1 MLLRL
6 FLNDGTSLV
15 CYGEF
20 ARVNDQVIFSMLVGG
35 SAEPRLHAVT
45 LPARTIDWARTD
57 RHVTSARYQRYA
69 LTRGDEDFLR
79 LNNDVAAVLNEIL
92 ITGDRARALEIAQQA
107 RVTLAEWPREHYG
120 YRQRDVQ
127 EIVAIVD
134 EAISDLRAAAG
145 ISTFAVALVAM
156 APEFEL
162 EAIVGMPSLREQVD
176 QVFRV
181 AGLTER
187 AAERV
192 ALLQTALVMLN
203 EAGSAIAASEVSSL
217 RRNAEIQICEEHT
230 VDTRYNDLARRLMA
244 AATRAASSA
253 RIGDVER
260 VLTQIPREDTRLG
273 HRRPEVVEALNA
285 SVQAELDAARLLR
298 LRRDQWLIRRS
309 LYQEYE
315 RSVGAQIRQL
325 VRSQPDLEAIRRLD
339 GPSPDALLTLRS
351 SLSCGSERLVRMR
364 APADL
369 ASTHDLLVGAWRF
382 AERAINTRYEA
393 ARSASVETAW
403 QASSSAAWALLLLS
417 RVQQEIRALL
427 ESPQLR

>member
-69 LTRGDEDFLR
+69 LTRGDENFLR

-217 RRNAEIQICEEHT
+217 RRNAEIQIREEHT

>member
-20 ARVNDQVIFSMLVGG
+20 ARVDDQVIFSMLVGG
-35 SAEPRLHAVT
+35 GAEPRLHAVT

-134 EAISDLRAAAG
+134 EAISDLRVAAG

-162 EAIVGMPSLREQVD
+162 EPIVGMPSLREQVD

-217 RRNAEIQICEEHT
+217 RRNAEIQIREEHT
-230 VDTRYNDLARRLMA
+230 IDTRYNDLARRLMA
-244 AATRAASSA
+244 AATRAASNA

-351 SLSCGSERLVRMR
+351 SLSGGSERLVRMR

-382 AERAINTRYEA
+382 AESAINTRYEA

-403 QASSSAAWALLLLS
+403 QASSSAAGALLLLS

-427 ESPQLR
+427 EPPQLR